1 MCSSPHLPMHF
12 TTPPQSQRPPRQLPL
27 HGRPHPPLVHL
38 HARWTRW
45 HGRHSSLSLYV
56 RHVWI
61 SPQDQHFLAPSR
73 YKATSLSC
81 PSRVRPARAPWP
93 PRVLAHGGP
102 RRRCKWR
109 SPHGDAHGDPHHEL
123 LVGGPRPDL
132 LAMEVLAMA
141 CSSKALVTTSSP
153 EPLIMTSSPRPH
165 RQEVLT
171 SYNCAPR

>member
-93 PRVLAHGGP
+93 PHVLAHGGP
-102 RRRCKWR
+102 RTEMHMGILTM
-109 SPHGDAHGDPHHEL
+109 SSSL
-123 LVGGPRPDL
+123 
-132 LAMEVLAMA
+132 EVLAPTFSPWR
-141 CSSKALVTTSSP
+141 CSPWPARRRPSSRP
-153 EPLIMTSSPRPH
+153 PRQSPSS
-165 RQEVLT
+165 
-171 SYNCAPR
+171 